1 MRLTSF
7 GPTVLKVVVGGL
19 AAASLLVAPPQAFAQ
34 ATPAPG
40 AKAPAATSAPAA
52 KPAGWTYVEKANA
65 AVAATPGTEDL
76 APVLFPAL
84 AAMKPAPAAAD
95 GLDASMLLS
104 PTSKGWQTAADW
116 AKAPEQQAALK
127 ALATITDPKKKY
139 LLAIPYG
146 TQGLDPAWVK
156 AGLCVELPPSGLLQ
170 GAKYKYRAPLERL
183 LMLVNVE
190 ATRVA
195 SEGKAD
201 EALTLCTRWLRL
213 ARIVAEREGV
223 RERRWGMNQMILA
236 CERMRDIAYVYRDKL
251 TAEQTRNASDDLDE
265 RLIGVK
271 RIRLPMLERLAADQ
285 LVERVIIEKGEVDP
299 AKFASTMARLSAD
312 QRSLNLFG
320 QAAWYRELAA
330 AHAGW
335 FDTRDQIQKVFG
347 GWANRWNV
355 ENLHDD
361 LLQIPSDYLK
371 MDKSKFALVELT
383 ANEIEGLEA
392 LRLELL
398 TQLAG
403 TRVALGVV
411 GYERKE
417 KRWPPNVS
425 AVAPAYVRTL
435 DPDPYGYD
443 KRFKNLLPFYY
454 KVPIRDDVKKERE
467 EPKPHEMTVGVGTSA
482 SAAAG
487 PDPVLT
493 AMAKGFTATI
503 KTGQWSTINPADI
516 DFESMLKDI
525 EGTKKQLIAK
535 AGQVN
540 LSDADLA
547 ITADALKLAP
557 DLDAVNP
564 EQLKQLVTAGFK
576 SLGAQGE
583 AAMAKLETLM
593 GVPIDDFF
601 IMLAQIDN
609 ATNKAPAVKELRTAA
624 KNGTKLTNDMVKKAS
639 IAGTEVLTS
648 DTALLTKYLSTMA
661 AIMKAPLGA
670 AIRQSIGMGDPSQA
684 ASSFTVT
691 ITQKDFLLWSSGP
704 DARDDQAKSVGS
716 GGSDTLI
723 WPPILSLRR
732 ANAGG

>member
-19 AAASLLVAPPQAFAQ
+19 TAASLLVAPPQAFAQ
-34 ATPAPG
+34 ATPAPA
-40 AKAPAATSAPAA
+40 AKAPAGTSAPAT
-52 KPAGWTYVEKANA
+52 KPAGWSYVEKASA

-95 GLDASMLLS
+95 TLDAAMLLS
-104 PTSKGWQTAADW
+104 PSSKGWQTAADW

-127 ALATITDPKKKY
+127 ALATVTDPKKKY

-170 GAKYKYRAPLERL
+170 GAKYKYRSALERL

-190 ATRVA
+190 ATKVA

-201 EALTLCTRWLRL
+201 EALTLCTRWIRL

-236 CERMRDIAYVYRDKL
+236 CERTRDIAYVYRDKL

-347 GWANRWNV
+347 GWNNRWNI
-355 ENLHDD
+355 ENLHDE

-371 MDKSKFALVELT
+371 MDKSRFALVELT

-425 AVAPAYVRTL
+425 AISPAYVRTL

-467 EPKPHEMTVGVGTSA
+467 EPKPHEMTVGVGE
-482 SAAAG
+482 AAPSPNPPPAMPDTGGAG
-487 PDPVLT
+487 GG
-493 AMAKGFTATI
+493 MAGGGMGGFKLPAGLPPIDFNAI
-503 KTGQWSTINPADI
+503 KTDDIKKNPGGLRDAI
-516 DFESMLKDI
+516 KQMLKQQPMTDESLKPLV
-525 EGTKKQLIAK
+525 EGFKKMKADGITPENAVAKMKERMTSQPMPPEMEQMLGVKPDDLVSLIT
-535 AGQVN
+535 G
-540 LSDADLA
+540 
-547 ITADALKLAP
+547 
-557 DLDAVNP
+557 
-564 EQLKQLVTAGFK
+564 LVERTAGSPAFK
-576 SLGAQGE
+576 SMYEGANADKLDPKQAAQYAEQIVDVALTDDASRSLIDIFDRVMKGMLGQMMKG
-583 AAMAKLETLM
+583 M
-593 GVPIDDFF
+593 
-601 IMLAQIDN
+601 N
-609 ATNKAPAVKELRTAA
+609 A
-624 KNGTKLTNDMVKKAS
+624 S
-639 IAGTEVLTS
+639 
-648 DTALLTKYLSTMA
+648 LS
-661 AIMKAPLGA
+661 
-670 AIRQSIGMGDPSQA
+670 

-704 DARDDQAKSVGS
+704 DARDDQAKSVGT